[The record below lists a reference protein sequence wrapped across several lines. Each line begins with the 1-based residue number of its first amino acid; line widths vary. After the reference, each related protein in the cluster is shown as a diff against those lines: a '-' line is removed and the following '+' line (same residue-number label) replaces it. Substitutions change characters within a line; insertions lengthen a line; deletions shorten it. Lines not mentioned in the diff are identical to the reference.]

1 MLEKEVEYRLCRW
14 LLANLVGDGLLTEAA
29 GVETNRLLLEKL
41 DPPFRSAE
49 NVDNKIGDG
58 VRIHE

>member
-14 LLANLVGDGLLTEAA
+14 FLANLVGDGLLTEAE
-29 GVETNRLLLEKL
+29 GVETNRLLLERL

>member
-14 LLANLVGDGLLTEAA
+14 LLANLVGDGLLTEAE